1 MTQFHFIFFFT
12 KGKDNE
18 IKEAEERCGH
28 LVRLGE
34 QRHQELLTSQQHLKT
49 FSEMAK
55 NMLINQ
61 GTELYQFSSK
71 LASLTSKLTM
81 SSHVN
86 LKVKDSDVVR
96 QEIEMMFE
104 QLQQTNSE
112 QKSLNCTDSLQNL
125 SVAIEKRRR
134 SESILTVNGNG
145 SQHDNDAVMDHFDK
159 LEKLV
164 DNLLQERFLFYKNPL
179 KNIVLNL
186 FFLLIL
192 KEFLVG

>member
-1 MTQFHFIFFFT
+1 
-12 KGKDNE
+12 
-18 IKEAEERCGH
+18 
-28 LVRLGE
+28 
-34 QRHQELLTSQQHLKT
+34 
-49 FSEMAK
+49 MAK

-104 QLQQTNSE
+104 QLQQTTSE

-164 DNLLQERFLFYKNPL
+164 DNLLQERFLFYKNSL
-179 KNIVLNL
+179 
-186 FFLLIL
+186 
-192 KEFLVG
+192 